1 MMNSKLITLTKKYS
15 TVVLA
20 NGSFPTHDIPLNI
33 LRNAERVICCDGAA
47 ENLLAFGREPDFV
60 VGDLDSLPADLK
72 LRYASRLQ
80 HFAEQETN
88 DLTKSVR
95 FCVANG
101 WTPLAVLGATGKR
114 EDHTLG
120 NLSLLTDY
128 AEYADLQAYTD
139 HGVFTPQLQSAN
151 YESFIGQQVS
161 VFSLT
166 NDTVFTFG
174 GLRYPVVQR
183 RLTSWWQASLN
194 EALGTRFS
202 IEMTEGKALIFRK
215 Y

>member
-1 MMNSKLITLTKKYS
+1 MNSKLITLTEKYS

-47 ENLLAFGREPDFV
+47 EKLLAFGREPDFV
-60 VGDLDSLPADLK
+60 VGDLDSLSADLK
-72 LRYASRLQ
+72 VRYTSRLQ

-139 HGVFTPQLQSAN
+139 DGVFTPQLQSAN
-151 YESFIGQQVS
+151 YESFVGQQVS